1 MRSSTRPF
9 GPAVL
14 FAFLAL
20 VPMTGALA
28 EDVQVENNASDGS
41 QIEPAG
47 AEAYT
52 PTGKNLNSVPE
63 SSSSV
68 ESTQAQDSPVREAN
82 SRCASERGSG
92 DLHRRMFQRARSRR
106 LRAALGQTGT
116 CAVDDRHAGAE
127 PFRRCR
133 FTGSGDPPR
142 HSIRARISPVFV
154 HFVHSTV
161 LPDGSDGSC
170 WRSRFLA
177 PMAGQ

>member
-68 ESTQAQDSPVREAN
+68 ESTQAQDSPFVKQILAARPNEDLVICIAGCFSGRDRVVYAQPSAKPARVQSMIDTPAP
-82 SRCASERGSG
+82 SRSADADS
-92 DLHRRMFQRARSRR
+92 RAP
-106 LRAALGQTGT
+106 A
-116 CAVDDRHAGAE
+116 
-127 PFRRCR
+127 
-133 FTGSGDPPR
+133 
-142 HSIRARISPVFV
+142 IRPAI
-154 HFVHSTV
+154 
-161 LPDGSDGSC
+161 
-170 WRSRFLA
+170 
-177 PMAGQ
+177 Q